1 MLSHPHLH
9 AHDGGS
15 LNDEFNQNVIAVSA
29 YDLLIVNAKALMPT
43 ALAGIVNDVFAC
55 PFHLSLCSKPL
66 SQRSRN

>member
-15 LNDEFNQNVIAVSA
+15 LNDEFNDNVIAVSA

-43 ALAGIVNDVFAC
+43 ALAGIVNDVLAL
-55 PFHLSLCSKPL
+55 PFHLSLRSKPL
-66 SQRSRN
+66 SQR